1 MARNHQGQK
10 WGKRRHWDAIL
21 NFIGDGRVAMNV
33 KVLSTSG
40 ARFEGVWSYMG
51 MRMITERII
60 CFAALVAMLSGCNG
74 IDNPEG
80 DLKGIKL
87 EDWPRTD
94 CSTSTKPARDLVA
107 YKLLGVP
114 YKWEEDWLSGRVYV
128 INPDLYSEKAPFSLN
143 DYQRK
148 NLCSGTH
155 DAYMNLLEGKT
166 DVIIASRDI
175 SRNEKISSEE
185 LGVELETAPLA
196 IDALVFIVNPKNPVK
211 NLTADQVRK
220 IYTGEITNWK
230 EVGGVDHTITPYIR
244 NADSGSQEKMET
256 LVMDGL
262 KMIEGTEGTYMYE
275 IIGSQMASPY
285 LQLEV
290 DEYGIG
296 YTPFFYCTAMVRD
309 LMRVDMLSIDGV
321 MPSKETLRNNK
332 YPFVSSIYAGVR
344 KTEDHD
350 SMAYKLYQFL
360 FTKKGADMID
370 ESGYIAIRK

>member
-1 MARNHQGQK
+1 
-10 WGKRRHWDAIL
+10 
-21 NFIGDGRVAMNV
+21 
-33 KVLSTSG
+33 
-40 ARFEGVWSYMG
+40 
-51 MRMITERII
+51 MRMIIKRII
-60 CFAALVAMLSGCNG
+60 SFAVFVAMMSGCNG
-74 IDNPEG
+74 IGNPEG
-80 DLKGIKL
+80 DLKDIKL
-87 EDWPRTD
+87 EDWPLTD
-94 CSTSTKPARDLVA
+94 CSTSTMPARDLVA

-114 YKWEEDWLSGRVYV
+114 YKWEEDWMGSPTYIIQPDFSGTKT
-128 INPDLYSEKAPFSLN
+128 SFSYR
-143 DYQRK
+143 DYLDK

-155 DAYMNLLEGKT
+155 GAYMNLIEGKT

-175 SRNEKISSEE
+175 SRNEKASAAE

-230 EVGGVDHTITPYIR
+230 EVGGVDHAITPYIR
-244 NADSGSQEKMET
+244 DADSGSQEKMET

-262 KMIEGTEGTYMYE
+262 KMIDGTEGTYMYE

-285 LQLEV
+285 LQLEN

-321 MPSKETLRNNK
+321 MPSKESLRAEK
-332 YPFVSSIYAGVR
+332 YPFVSSIYAGIR
-344 KTEDHD
+344 KTEDHK

-370 ESGYIAIRK
+370 ESGYIAIR

>member
-1 MARNHQGQK
+1 MRALKRKWKLYWTCKFRFISFVMIRN
-10 WGKRRHWDAIL
+10 RLLYSVLLVAIL
-21 NFIGDGRVAMNV
+21 
-33 KVLSTSG
+33 
-40 ARFEGVWSYMG
+40 
-51 MRMITERII
+51 
-60 CFAALVAMLSGCNG
+60 CGCSG

-87 EDWPRTD
+87 DDWPLTD

-114 YKWEEDWLSGRVYV
+114 YKWEQDWLGGRVYV

-143 DYQRK
+143 DYQSK

-155 DAYMNLLEGKT
+155 DAYMNLIEGKT
-166 DVIIASRDI
+166 DVIIASRDF
-175 SRNEKISSEE
+175 SRNEKVSSEE

-321 MPSKETLRNNK
+321 MPSKETLRNSK
-332 YPFVSSIYAGVR
+332 YPFVSSIYAAVR
-344 KTEDHD
+344 KTEDHEG
-350 SMAYKLYQFL
+350 MAYKLYQFL

-370 ESGYIAIRK
+370 ESGYIAIK

>member
-1 MARNHQGQK
+1 
-10 WGKRRHWDAIL
+10 
-21 NFIGDGRVAMNV
+21 
-33 KVLSTSG
+33 
-40 ARFEGVWSYMG
+40 
-51 MRMITERII
+51 MRMNSKRLI
-60 CFAALVAMLSGCNG
+60 CFAAFVAMLIGCNG

-80 DLKGIKL
+80 DLKDVKL
-87 EDWPRTD
+87 EDWPQTD
-94 CSTSTKPARDLVA
+94 CSTSTRPVRDLVA

-114 YKWEEDWLSGRVYV
+114 YKWEVDWMSPTTYIIAPDFSGTE
-128 INPDLYSEKAPFSLN
+128 SSFSYN
-143 DYQRK
+143 DYLAK
-148 NLCSGTH
+148 NLSSGTH
-155 DAYMNLLEGKT
+155 DAYMNLIEGKT

-175 SRNEKISSEE
+175 SRNETASAAE

-211 NLTADQVRK
+211 NLTSDQVRK

-230 EVGGVDHTITPYIR
+230 EVGGVDHAITPYIR

-256 LVMDGL
+256 LVMNGL
-262 KMIEGTEGTYMYE
+262 KMIDGTEETYMYE

-285 LQLEV
+285 LQLEN

-321 MPSKETLRNNK
+321 APGKESLRNNK
-332 YPFVSSIYAGVR
+332 YPFVSSIYAAVR
-344 KTEDHD
+344 KTEVHD

-370 ESGYIAIRK
+370 ESGYIAIR

>member
-1 MARNHQGQK
+1 MK
-10 WGKRRHWDAIL
+10 TIL
-21 NFIGDGRVAMNV
+21 NIALFVALLQAGLCGCEEKENLEVNLDG
-33 KVLSTSG
+33 LT
-40 ARFEGVWSYMG
+40 
-51 MRMITERII
+51 
-60 CFAALVAMLSGCNG
+60 
-74 IDNPEG
+74 
-80 DLKGIKL
+80 LK
-87 EDWPRTD
+87 EWPLTD

-114 YKWEEDWLSGRVYV
+114 YKWEQDWLGGRVYV

-143 DYQRK
+143 DYQSK

-155 DAYMNLLEGKT
+155 GAYMNLIEGKS

-175 SRNEKISSEE
+175 SRNEKASAEE

-220 IYTGEITNWK
+220 IYTGEITNWN
-230 EVGGVDHTITPYIR
+230 EVGGVDHAITPYIR

-262 KMIEGTEGTYMYE
+262 KMIDGTEETYMYE

-309 LMRVDMLSIDGV
+309 LMRVDMISIDGV
-321 MPSKETLRNNK
+321 APSKESLRANK
-332 YPFVSSIYAGVR
+332 YPFVSSIYAAVR

>member
-1 MARNHQGQK
+1 MNQRLISLKYVAGLAVILALYSC
-10 WGKRRHWDAIL
+10 GKVD
-21 NFIGDGRVAMNV
+21 
-33 KVLSTSG
+33 
-40 ARFEGVWSYMG
+40 
-51 MRMITERII
+51 
-60 CFAALVAMLSGCNG
+60 
-74 IDNPEG
+74 
-80 DLKGIKL
+80 DLPADMKDIKL
-87 EDWPRTD
+87 EDWPLTD

-107 YKLLGVP
+107 YKLLGVS
-114 YKWEEDWLSGRVYV
+114 YKWEVDWMGGSVYI

-143 DYQRK
+143 DYQAK

-155 DAYMNLLEGKT
+155 GAYMNLIEGKT

-175 SRNEKISSEE
+175 SRNEKASAAE

-196 IDALVFIVNPKNPVK
+196 IDALVFIVNPNNPVK
-211 NLTADQVRK
+211 NLTSDQIRK

-230 EVGGVDHTITPYIR
+230 EVGGVDHAITPYIR

-262 KMIEGTEGTYMYE
+262 KMIDGTEGTYMYE

-285 LQLEV
+285 LQLEN

-321 MPSKETLRNNK
+321 APSKESLRNNK
-332 YPFVSSIYAGVR
+332 YPFVSSIYAAIR
-344 KTEDHD
+344 KTEGHE
-350 SMAYKLYQFL
+350 SMAYKLFQFML
-360 FTKKGADMID
+360 TEKGADMID
-370 ESGYIAIRK
+370 ESGYIAIRKK

>member
-1 MARNHQGQK
+1 MKHVAGLAVLLALSAC
-10 WGKRRHWDAIL
+10 GKVD
-21 NFIGDGRVAMNV
+21 DP
-33 KVLSTSG
+33 
-40 ARFEGVWSYMG
+40 
-51 MRMITERII
+51 
-60 CFAALVAMLSGCNG
+60 AA
-74 IDNPEG
+74 
-80 DLKGIKL
+80 DLKDIKL
-87 EDWPRTD
+87 EDWPLTD
-94 CSTSTKPARDLVA
+94 CSTSTMPARDLVA

-114 YKWEEDWLSGRVYV
+114 YKWEEDWMGSPTYIIQPDFSGTKT
-128 INPDLYSEKAPFSLN
+128 SFSYR
-143 DYQRK
+143 DYLDK

-155 DAYMNLLEGKT
+155 GAYMNLIEGKT

-175 SRNEKISSEE
+175 SRNETASAAE

-211 NLTADQVRK
+211 NLTSDQVRK

-230 EVGGVDHTITPYIR
+230 EVGGVDHAITPYIR

-256 LVMDGL
+256 LVMNGL
-262 KMIEGTEGTYMYE
+262 TMIDGTYMHE

-285 LQLEV
+285 LQLEN

-321 MPSKETLRNNK
+321 MPSKESLRADK
-332 YPFVSSIYAGVR
+332 YPFVSSIYAGIR
-344 KTEDHD
+344 KTEDHE

>member
-1 MARNHQGQK
+1 
-10 WGKRRHWDAIL
+10 
-21 NFIGDGRVAMNV
+21 
-33 KVLSTSG
+33 
-40 ARFEGVWSYMG
+40 
-51 MRMITERII
+51 MRMIIKRII
-60 CFAALVAMLSGCNG
+60 SFAVFVAMMSGCNDIG
-74 IDNPEG
+74 NPEG
-80 DLKGIKL
+80 DLKDIKL
-87 EDWPRTD
+87 EDWPLTD
-94 CSTSTKPARDLVA
+94 CSTSTMPARDLVA

-114 YKWEEDWLSGRVYV
+114 YKWEEDWMGSPTYIIQPDFSGTKT
-128 INPDLYSEKAPFSLN
+128 SFSYR
-143 DYQRK
+143 DYLDK

-155 DAYMNLLEGKT
+155 GAYMNLIEGKT

-175 SRNEKISSEE
+175 SRNEKASAAE
-185 LGVELETAPLA
+185 LGVELETSPLA

-211 NLTADQVRK
+211 NLTSDQVRK

-230 EVGGVDHTITPYIR
+230 EVGGVDHAITPYIR

-256 LVMDGL
+256 LVMNGL
-262 KMIEGTEGTYMYE
+262 TMIDGTYMYE

-285 LQLEV
+285 LQLEN

-321 MPSKETLRNNK
+321 MPSKESLRADK
-332 YPFVSSIYAGVR
+332 YPFVSSIYAGIR
-344 KTEDHD
+344 KTEDHE

>member
-1 MARNHQGQK
+1 MFFRLTPLKPVVGFVILLALSAC
-10 WGKRRHWDAIL
+10 GKVDDSA
-21 NFIGDGRVAMNV
+21 V
-33 KVLSTSG
+33 
-40 ARFEGVWSYMG
+40 
-51 MRMITERII
+51 
-60 CFAALVAMLSGCNG
+60 
-74 IDNPEG
+74 
-80 DLKGIKL
+80 DLKDVKL
-87 EDWPRTD
+87 EDWPLTD
-94 CSTSTKPARDLVA
+94 CSTSTMPVRDIVA
-107 YKLLGVP
+107 YELLGVP
-114 YKWEEDWLSGRVYV
+114 WEWGVDWMGGMTYIIYPDFSGAEA
-128 INPDLYSEKAPFSLN
+128 SFSKQ
-143 DYQRK
+143 DYLVK

-155 DAYMNLLEGKT
+155 GAFINLIQGKS

-175 SRNEKISSEE
+175 SRNETASAAE

-211 NLTADQVRK
+211 NLTSDQVRK

-230 EVGGVDHTITPYIR
+230 EVGGVDHAITPYIR

-256 LVMDGL
+256 LVMAGL
-262 KMIEGTEGTYMYE
+262 KMIDGTEGNYMSE

-285 LQLEV
+285 WQLEN

-321 MPSKETLRNNK
+321 PPSKESLRNNK
-332 YPFVSSIYAGVR
+332 YPFVSSIYAAVR
-344 KTEDHD
+344 KTENHE

-370 ESGYIAIRK
+370 ESGYISIRH

>member
-1 MARNHQGQK
+1 
-10 WGKRRHWDAIL
+10 
-21 NFIGDGRVAMNV
+21 
-33 KVLSTSG
+33 
-40 ARFEGVWSYMG
+40 
-51 MRMITERII
+51 MRMIIKRII
-60 CFAALVAMLSGCNG
+60 SLAVFVAMMSGCNG
-74 IDNPEG
+74 IGNPEG
-80 DLKGIKL
+80 DLKDIKL
-87 EDWPRTD
+87 EDWPLTD
-94 CSTSTKPARDLVA
+94 CSTSTMPARDLVA

-114 YKWEEDWLSGRVYV
+114 YKWEEDWMGSPTYIIQPDFSGTKT
-128 INPDLYSEKAPFSLN
+128 SFSYR
-143 DYQRK
+143 DYLDK

-155 DAYMNLLEGKT
+155 GAYMNLIEGKT

-175 SRNEKISSEE
+175 SRNEKASAAE

-211 NLTADQVRK
+211 NLTSDQVRK

-230 EVGGVDHTITPYIR
+230 EVGGVDHAITPYIR

-256 LVMDGL
+256 LVMNGL
-262 KMIEGTEGTYMYE
+262 TMIDGTYMYE

-285 LQLEV
+285 LQLEN

-321 MPSKETLRNNK
+321 MPSKESLRADK
-332 YPFVSSIYAGVR
+332 YPFVSSIYAGIR
-344 KTEDHD
+344 KTEDHE

>member
-1 MARNHQGQK
+1 MKKLLHIMNC
-10 WGKRRHWDAIL
+10 
-21 NFIGDGRVAMNV
+21 VAL
-33 KVLSTSG
+33 LSLI
-40 ARFEGVWSYMG
+40 V
-51 MRMITERII
+51 
-60 CFAALVAMLSGCNG
+60 CGCNG
-74 IDNPEG
+74 IDSPEG
-80 DLKGIKL
+80 DLKDIKL
-87 EDWPRTD
+87 EDWPLTD

-114 YKWEEDWLSGRVYV
+114 YKWEQDWLGGRVYV

-143 DYQRK
+143 DYQSK

-155 DAYMNLLEGKT
+155 GAYMNLIEGKS

-175 SRNEKISSEE
+175 SRNEMVSAVE

-211 NLTADQVRK
+211 NLTSDQVRK

-230 EVGGVDHTITPYIR
+230 EVGGVDHAITPYIR

-262 KMIEGTEGTYMYE
+262 KMIDGTEETYMYE

-285 LQLEV
+285 LQLEA

-309 LMRVDMLSIDGV
+309 LMMVDMISIDGV
-321 MPSKETLRNNK
+321 APSKESLRSNK
-332 YPFVSSIYAGVR
+332 YPFVSSIYAAVR
-344 KTEDHD
+344 KTEDHE

-360 FTKKGADMID
+360 FTQKGADMID
-370 ESGYIAIRK
+370 ESGYIAIKK

>member
-1 MARNHQGQK
+1 MINA
-10 WGKRRHWDAIL
+10 
-21 NFIGDGRVAMNV
+21 
-33 KVLSTSG
+33 STSLKYVAG
-40 ARFEGVWSYMG
+40 LVILLALSACGKVDDP
-51 MRMITERII
+51 
-60 CFAALVAMLSGCNG
+60 AA
-74 IDNPEG
+74 
-80 DLKGIKL
+80 DLKDIKL
-87 EDWPRTD
+87 EDWPLTD
-94 CSTSTKPARDLVA
+94 CSTSTMPARDLVA

-114 YKWEEDWLSGRVYV
+114 YKWEEDWMGSPTYIIQPDFSGTKT
-128 INPDLYSEKAPFSLN
+128 SFSYR
-143 DYQRK
+143 DYLEK

-155 DAYMNLLEGKT
+155 GAYMNLIEGKT

-175 SRNEKISSEE
+175 SRNEKASAAE
-185 LGVELETAPLA
+185 LGVELETSPLA

-211 NLTADQVRK
+211 NLTSDQVRK

-230 EVGGVDHTITPYIR
+230 EVGGVDHAITPYIR

-256 LVMDGL
+256 LVMNGL
-262 KMIEGTEGTYMYE
+262 TMIDGTYMYE

-285 LQLEV
+285 LQLEG

-309 LMRVDMLSIDGV
+309 LMKVDMIAIDGV
-321 MPSKETLRNNK
+321 MPSKESLRNNK
-332 YPFVSSIYAGVR
+332 YPFVSSIYAGIR
-344 KTEDHD
+344 KTEDHE

>member
-1 MARNHQGQK
+1 MINA
-10 WGKRRHWDAIL
+10 
-21 NFIGDGRVAMNV
+21 
-33 KVLSTSG
+33 STSLKYVAG
-40 ARFEGVWSYMG
+40 LVILLALSACGKVDDP
-51 MRMITERII
+51 
-60 CFAALVAMLSGCNG
+60 AA
-74 IDNPEG
+74 
-80 DLKGIKL
+80 DLKDIKL
-87 EDWPRTD
+87 EDWPLTD
-94 CSTSTKPARDLVA
+94 CSTSTMPARDLVA

-114 YKWEEDWLSGRVYV
+114 YKWEEDWMGSPTYIIQPDFSGTKT
-128 INPDLYSEKAPFSLN
+128 SFSYR
-143 DYQRK
+143 DYLDK

-155 DAYMNLLEGKT
+155 GAYMNLIEGKT

-175 SRNEKISSEE
+175 SRNEKASAAE

-211 NLTADQVRK
+211 NLTSDQVRK

-230 EVGGVDHTITPYIR
+230 EVGGVDHAITPYIR

-256 LVMDGL
+256 LVMNGL
-262 KMIEGTEGTYMYE
+262 TMIDGTYMHE

-285 LQLEV
+285 LQLEN

-321 MPSKETLRNNK
+321 MPSKESLRADK
-332 YPFVSSIYAGVR
+332 YPFVSSIYAGIR
-344 KTEDHD
+344 KTEDHE